1 MIGQHLQDQ
10 KMDSPQKM
18 NKRDFVNM
26 SFNKLTIIKESEN
39 EYSQLMMSEKQKDS
53 QFKRMIRESGM
64 KKYSNDLAKV
74 RTNADNKK

>member
-1 MIGQHLQDQ
+1 
-10 KMDSPQKM
+10 M

-74 RTNADNKK
+74 RSNADNKK

>member
-18 NKRDFVNM
+18 NRRDFVNM

-53 QFKRMIRESGM
+53 QFKRRAQESGIT
-64 KKYSNDLAKV
+64 KFSNDLAKV
-74 RTNADNKK
+74 RT